1 MFAIQKDTIPTV
13 FIYYKSGHPPPE
25 MKEGCDA
32 FIDIWIEEIQKV
44 FIRRD
49 TQDVEI
55 LERRLC
61 QEITKA
67 CVAVDPKNVKPFDNK
82 IMVDGQPMELSP
94 DGKPVKP
101 DEDL

>member
-49 TQDVEI
+49 T
-55 LERRLC
+55 
-61 QEITKA
+61 KA